1 MTPDA
6 SRQRLRIV
14 CRGVVQGVG
23 FRPAVHRL
31 ATALQLAGF
40 VRNGPDG
47 VEIEVEGAGKAVR
60 SFMQA
65 LPRSLPSLARLDAT
79 DAAPV
84 PLAGGDGFQVLASVA
99 GARRRALVPPDAAL
113 CADCRAEMEDPA
125 DRRHRYPFTTCTN
138 CGPRFTLVRS
148 LPYDRERTSMAC
160 FALCPDCRREYTD
173 PADRRFHAEPV
184 CCPACGPRVWVEGPG
199 VGVKAQGPEAL
210 RLARAALAKGVIV
223 AVKGFGGFQLAC
235 RADDEGVVAQLRECK
250 RRPTKPFALMARD
263 LASARRLIALGAD
276 DEALLASPRAPVVLA
291 PRLADAP
298 VAPGVAP
305 GLTDLGVMLPTTP
318 LHVELFRDAPFDALV
333 MTSGNASDEPICR
346 ANRDALERLA
356 GIADVF
362 LLHDR
367 DVVRRADDSVARAGP
382 GGPALVRRARG
393 YVPDALPLPVAA
405 PVPVLAL
412 GPFLQVTACL
422 AVGDEAFCS
431 QHVGDLD
438 GDRARAFHAE
448 VAEQLE
454 TFLEARGEV
463 IVVDPHP
470 DYPSTWLGQRLAR
483 ERGARLLE
491 VQHHLAHA
499 AAVLAEH
506 GRFPGPGSRAAALA
520 LDGTG
525 WGPDGSAW
533 GGEWLLLDGGLRWE
547 RRAHLEA
554 VPLVGGEAAVR
565 EPWRVA
571 AVALAAAGAAG
582 LLDRLPMARLVPLE
596 SLVRVVELGAGPGWP
611 RATGAGRLF
620 EAAVREPWRVAA
632 TALGAAGAAGLL
644 ERLPMARLVPLESM
658 VRIVELGAQPG
669 WPRATGAGRLFEAA
683 GAVLG
688 LAAVNGYEGEAAAR
702 LEALAQKA
710 WPAPPWLE
718 VRPAARALLPGAA
731 LLAAAARRAAGGE
744 EPARVAAS
752 FHATFCRLA
761 VELTA
766 RVVPP
771 EIKVVALG
779 GGCLV
784 NRILRRGLA
793 DGLRD
798 AGFDP
803 LLPSLV
809 PPGDGGVSYGQ
820 AVLGAVAAARGV
832 EPALKGEA

>member
-6 SRQRLRIV
+6 PRQRLRIV

-31 ATALQLAGF
+31 ATSLELAGF

-47 VEIEVEGAGKAVR
+47 VEIEVEGPGKAVR
-60 SFMQA
+60 VFVRT
-65 LPRSLPSLARLDAT
+65 LPRSLPAVARLDAM

-84 PLAGGDGFQVLASVA
+84 PLAGGEGFEVLASA
-99 GARRRALVPPDAAL
+99 EGRRRRALVPPDLAL
-113 CADCRAEMEDPA
+113 CADCRAEMDDPA

-160 FALCPDCRREYTD
+160 FALCRDCLREYAD

-184 CCPACGPRVWVEGPG
+184 CCPACGPRLWVEGPG
-199 VGVKAQGPEAL
+199 VGAKAQGPEAIV
-210 RLARAALAKGVIV
+210 LARAALVRGVIV

-250 RRPTKPFALMARD
+250 RRPTKPLALMVRD
-263 LASARRLIALGAD
+263 LEAARRLVALEPA
-276 DEALLASPRAPVVLA
+276 DEALLASPRAPVLLA
-291 PRLADAP
+291 PRVADAG
-298 VAPGVAP
+298 VAAGVAP
-305 GLTDLGVMLPTTP
+305 GLSDLGVMLPTTP

-356 GIADVF
+356 GIADLF

-367 DVVRRADDSVARAGP
+367 DVVRRADDSVARTGP
-382 GGPALVRRARG
+382 GGPAMVRRARG
-393 YVPDALPLPVAA
+393 YVPEALPLPVAA
-405 PVPVLAL
+405 PVAVLAL
-412 GPFLQVTACL
+412 GGFLQVTACL
-422 AVGDEAFCS
+422 AVDGEAFCS

-438 GDRARAFHAE
+438 GEKARAFHAE

-454 TFLEARGEV
+454 TFLEAEGEIV
-463 IVVDPHP
+463 VVDPHP
-470 DYPSTWLGQRLAR
+470 DYSSTWLGQRLAR
-483 ERGARLLE
+483 ERGARLLP

-506 GRFPGPGSRAAALA
+506 GRFPLPGERVAALA

-525 WGPDGSAW
+525 WGPDGTAW
-533 GGEWLLLDGGLRWE
+533 GGEWLALDGGLAWE
-547 RRAHLEA
+547 RLAHLEA
-554 VPLVGGEAAVR
+554 LPLVGGEAAVR

-571 AVALAAAGAAG
+571 AVALAAAGAAE
-582 LLDRLPMARLVPLE
+582 LLGRLPMASLVPLE
-596 SLVRVVELGAGPGWP
+596 
-611 RATGAGRLF
+611 T
-620 EAAVREPWRVAA
+620 
-632 TALGAAGAAGLL
+632 
-644 ERLPMARLVPLESM
+644 M
-658 VRIVELGAQPG
+658 VRIVELGAQPT
-669 WPRATGAGRLFEAA
+669 WPRASGAGRLFEAA
-683 GAVLG
+683 GAILG
-688 LAAVNGYEGEAAAR
+688 LATVNGYEGEAAAR
-702 LEALAQKA
+702 LESLAQKA
-710 WPAPPWLE
+710 WPAAPWVE
-718 VRPAARALLPGAA
+718 VRPAARAVLPGPA
-731 LLAAAARRAAGGE
+731 LLAAAARRVAGGE
-744 EPARVAAS
+744 DPARVAAG

-761 VELTA
+761 VELSA
-766 RVVPP
+766 RVVPAGV
-771 EIKVVALG
+771 KVVALG

-784 NRILRRGLA
+784 NRLLRRALGEGLA
-793 DGLRD
+793 D
-798 AGFDP
+798 AGFEP
-803 LLPSLV
+803 LLPSRL